1 MSNDVAKCDLQLLCE
16 NLSKA
21 NSFYESTVIRM
32 LSMTLSDN
40 VLLSSRPHMTLD
52 DDTNSIF
59 DFERSYC
66 DIRSSII
73 QQFYLLIHTL
83 NNFDLG
89 LISLD
94 LMGKRMLSIIS
105 KRLNTIGSKI
115 NDIVQSCFD
124 VDSQTL
130 WCHILTRSVRWFFTL
145 DENEWEPRLNELL
158 WRDGFNEKI
167 FVRFQHVIK
176 FVCIRL
182 NSDNNKKIKKLDEE
196 ISILQYLAS
205 TLITSPPPLPRMF
218 FQKLQKNNH

>member
-40 VLLSSRPHMTLD
+40 VLLSSRAHMTLD

-130 WCHILTRSVRWFFTL
+130 WCRNT
-145 DENEWEPRLNELL
+145 
-158 WRDGFNEKI
+158 
-167 FVRFQHVIK
+167 
-176 FVCIRL
+176 
-182 NSDNNKKIKKLDEE
+182 SDNNKKTKKLDEE